1 MPPVKQEKRC
11 SQVVFVIRGV
21 KSIFFKK
28 SFLIDIYGLVFIH
41 VNSQGL
47 ISSRVR
53 KLFEGLKSRIQVR
66 LKYHFLLFFMYPN
79 TEKEATKKTSK
90 SRE

>member
-1 MPPVKQEKRC
+1 MQPSSFYYKRGKVD
-11 SQVVFVIRGV
+11 S
-21 KSIFFKK
+21 FKK

-66 LKYHFLLFFMYPN
+66 LKYHFLLFFMYLN